1 MTRYTPYWALS
12 VVAIVL
18 MLAGVVMIFT
28 GSSSALTIGIITVGI
43 ALVAVSEADKRRHG
57 HAHP

>member
-1 MTRYTPYWALS
+1 MKRYPADRALS
-12 VVAIVL
+12 AVAIVL

-28 GSSSALTIGIITVGI
+28 GSSSALAIGIITVGI
-43 ALVAVSEADKRRHG
+43 AQVAVAEAGKRRRG

>member
-1 MTRYTPYWALS
+1 
-12 VVAIVL
+12 

-28 GSSSALTIGIITVGI
+28 GSSSALAIGIITVGI
-43 ALVAVSEADKRRHG
+43 ALVAVAADKRRRG

>member
-1 MTRYTPYWALS
+1 MRRQTADLVLRS
-12 VVAIVL
+12 VAIVL

-28 GSSSALTIGIITVGI
+28 GSSSALAIGIITVGV
-43 ALVAVSEADKRRHG
+43 ALVTVIEADKRRHG

>member
-28 GSSSALTIGIITVGI
+28 GSSSALAIGIITIGI

-57 HAHP
+57 HAQP